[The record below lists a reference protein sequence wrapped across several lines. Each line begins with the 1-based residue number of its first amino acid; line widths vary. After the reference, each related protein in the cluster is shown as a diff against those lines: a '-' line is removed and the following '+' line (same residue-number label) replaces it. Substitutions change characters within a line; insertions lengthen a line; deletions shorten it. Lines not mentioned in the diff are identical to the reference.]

1 MVAFEECTVDRIPVA
16 VHMDINDVPQSV
28 KIPKIGTKAALVDK
42 AVEDTVSYENLIPG
56 QYFMRGWL
64 VDKETGKK
72 IEGSEGE
79 TLLNVTEGTTSG
91 TVTVNLSIDNY
102 DKLSGHKIVAF
113 EECYYVVT
121 NDEGTPGEKLVG
133 EHKDIKDGKQT
144 VRIPFGGPKT
154 GDNTLIWLYVGL
166 FTAAFSGMLFFVI
179 REYAERRRQ
188 AKEDAEMFA

>member
-1 MVAFEECTVDRIPVA
+1 
-16 VHMDINDVPQSV
+16 
-28 KIPKIGTKAALVDK
+28 
-42 AVEDTVSYENLIPG
+42 
-56 QYFMRGWL
+56 
-64 VDKETGKK
+64 
-72 IEGSEGE
+72 
-79 TLLNVTEGTTSG
+79 
-91 TVTVNLSIDNY
+91 
-102 DKLSGHKIVAF
+102 
-113 EECYYVVT
+113 VT
-121 NDEGTPGEKLVG
+121 NDDGTPGEKLVG